1 MLSIGRFIL
10 VPKQIFLKAVSTPA
24 FGYREFRFLWIASL
38 FNSVGFV
45 GEQVVLGW
53 VTLELSGSPF
63 IVGTVLALRMA
74 PFFFLGL
81 PAGAVA
87 DRVDRRLLM
96 TVSSIGM
103 AVLGALVGGLIFLDL
118 ISIWHLMVLTFVGG
132 SIRAVNNP
140 ARQSFVFDV
149 VGSQHLVSGLA
160 LVSLSMRFGGI
171 VGSISVGL
179 LIGRFGADAAY
190 FLLAVSYLCSAITVQ
205 MIQSRGQ
212 SAPTSQ
218 QTLWENIKGLV
229 RELRG
234 NSTLLM
240 VLLLAGAVEVL
251 GFSHQALLPTLA
263 NDVFNVG
270 PEGLG
275 LMNGLRSFGGI
286 VGIALLSMMGDVRRK
301 GLMYLVVLHGFG
313 VSLIF
318 LGLASSFHMAVAAI
332 ILINGMG
339 TLSDILSQ
347 SLVQTAVAND
357 LRGRAMGSWVVAVG
371 MGPVGHVQ
379 IGALAS
385 LLTVTFALVT
395 HGAGLLI
402 LGIISVSFFPR
413 LRKL

>member
-1 MLSIGRFIL
+1 
-10 VPKQIFLKAVSTPA
+10 
-24 FGYREFRFLWIASL
+24 
-38 FNSVGFV
+38 
-45 GEQVVLGW
+45 
-53 VTLELSGSPF
+53 
-63 IVGTVLALRMA
+63 
-74 PFFFLGL
+74 LGL

-212 SAPTSQ
+212 AAPTSQ

-240 VLLLAGAVEVL
+240 VLLL
-251 GFSHQALLPTLA
+251 
-263 NDVFNVG
+263 
-270 PEGLG
+270 
-275 LMNGLRSFGGI
+275 
-286 VGIALLSMMGDVRRK
+286 
-301 GLMYLVVLHGFG
+301 
-313 VSLIF
+313 
-318 LGLASSFHMAVAAI
+318 
-332 ILINGMG
+332 
-339 TLSDILSQ
+339 
-347 SLVQTAVAND
+347 
-357 LRGRAMGSWVVAVG
+357 
-371 MGPVGHVQ
+371 
-379 IGALAS
+379 
-385 LLTVTFALVT
+385 
-395 HGAGLLI
+395 
-402 LGIISVSFFPR
+402 
-413 LRKL
+413 